1 MAGKSSRLA
10 ILLDLDGS
18 EFEKGLN
25 RSLSRFKSAS
35 KRMESAG
42 RGLSMGLTAPLALVG
57 ATSFK
62 VATDFELAMAKV
74 GAVSGGGEAGLRKLT
89 EQAKNLGATTSFSA
103 SDVSSLQL
111 ELSKLGFGVGEL
123 TGQNGLPGM
132 TNSVLN
138 LSKAFDSDLGE
149 TAEVVGA
156 TLRQFSKNAEDTGAV
171 TDVMAKAFGA
181 SALDLTKFSES
192 MKNAGPVANTF
203 GFSLEE
209 TTALLGVMA
218 NNGIS
223 GADAGT
229 KLKMA
234 LSELAKSGVPVKDT
248 FQKLLA
254 GGVSYTE
261 AMDTLGTR
269 AAILGPIFGKNLKD
283 LSDLQ
288 KELDGASGTAQQM
301 SDVMGNTTAGKMAEM
316 NSAIEAMQIE
326 LGTALAPTVLEVA
339 NVIRELASSF
349 ANLDKDTK
357 ETIVKIG
364 MAVAS
369 LGPMLIVGGKVTG
382 AIGKLSGAFKLL
394 SKASVSGAGK
404 SASALG
410 RLIPLLMNP
419 AFLAGAGAF
428 VAIGVALKPL
438 VERMTSFSYQTRTAQ
453 GATEELNKR
462 LGEESAEARVLF
474 GELKNAVAME
484 RDRGKAIEELQKKY
498 PDYLGN
504 LDLNKASLEDIAK
517 LETQVTDAI
526 GDRIRQQLLAEAQQ
540 KKLEAQTKV
549 ERGIISAENV
559 LLGAEFD
566 PAVIKRTSALV
577 RQFFGEIADG
587 TREVGKFDAIG
598 PRLKKFLTDSGA
610 GANLSQRDFNRLAN
624 SFMTANVEGEGLVG
638 DFDFMSTSLIQ
649 LAGEVSDTGA
659 SLRRYE
665 EMVARLSESTNEASE
680 GTKSDTDA
688 QSENADATDAN
699 TDATK
704 SNTDAKKQN
713 KDATAEANDATQ
725 KQTETLGQL
734 FTRLEETQVQT
745 EQTVSPLQLMSKRL
759 REIGTL
765 QGIGMIDSVEALRQ
779 RLEATEEAFQAMS
792 LADEDFIGTPMFQ
805 KMKDE
810 IDVLREALGG
820 AEEGLQ
826 QVGETAKE
834 SFDFLQAG
842 ADASSQV
849 AGALFDSLIDKEK
862 KFGEAVKNIAVQMV
876 RTALTTA
883 VANAITSAFSPASP
897 DNIATGGASAP
908 AKAVANVSAVQ
919 ALFASFTAFA
929 QGGAVLGPT
938 LALIG
943 ENPASRGEFVVP
955 FERMGQFMEMAGAG
969 QSPEFSARVL
979 GDDLLLSSK
988 RSERKLS
995 RTAII

>member
-74 GAVSGGGEAGLRKLT
+74 GAVSGGGASALEALT
-89 EQAKNLGATTSFSA
+89 KQAKHLGGTTSFSA
-103 SDVSSLQL
+103 SQVSELQL
-111 ELSKLGFGVGEL
+111 ELSKLGFTQKQL
-123 TGQNGLPGM
+123 TGGDGIPGM

-138 LSKAFDSDLGE
+138 LSKAFDQDLGE
-149 TAEVVGA
+149 TATVVGA
-156 TLRQFSKNAEDTGAV
+156 TLRQFGLKAKDTQRV
-171 TDVMAKAFGA
+171 TDVMASSFAG
-181 SALDLTKFSES
+181 SALDLVKFQEG
-192 MKNAGPVANTF
+192 MKNVAPVANEF

-209 TTALLGVMA
+209 TSSLLGVLA
-218 NNGIS
+218 NNGIAGS
-223 GADAGT
+223 DAGT

-234 LSELAKSGVPVKDT
+234 FSELAKSGVPVKDT
-248 FQKLLA
+248 FTKLIQ
-254 GGVSYTE
+254 GGTGYTE
-261 AMDTLGTR
+261 AMETLGTR
-269 AAILGPIFGKNLKD
+269 GAILGPIFGKNLKD
-283 LSDLQ
+283 LGDLN
-288 KELDGASGTAQQM
+288 KALVDSEGTAQAM
-301 SDVMGNTTAGKMAEM
+301 SEAMGQTSAGALANMQ
-316 NSAIEAMQIE
+316 SAIEATQIE
-326 LGTALAPTVLEVA
+326 LGQALAPTILEVV
-339 NVIRELASSF
+339 NTIRDLASAF

-357 ETIVKIG
+357 ETVVKIG
-364 MAVAS
+364 LAVAS

-484 RDRGKAIEELQKKY
+484 RDRGKAIQELQKKY

-517 LETQVTDAI
+517 LETQVTNAI
-526 GDRIRQQLLAEAQQ
+526 GDRIRAQLLAEAQQ

-587 TREVGKFDAIG
+587 TRDVSTYGAL
-598 PRLKKFLTDSGA
+598 PLKQFLDEA
-610 GANLSQRDFNRLAN
+610 GASAGLSSYEFSRLAN
-624 SFMTANVEGEGLVG
+624 AFMTANVEGEGLVG
-638 DFDFMSTSLIQ
+638 DFDFMKTSLREV
-649 LAGEVSDTGA
+649 AVEVSDTGE
-659 SLRRYE
+659 SLRRFE
-665 EMVARLSESTNEASE
+665 EMASRMAK
-680 GTKSDTDA
+680 TT
-688 QSENADATDAN
+688 ADATDATNADADAQDASADATEAN
-699 TDATK
+699 TDATTA
-704 SNTDAKKQN
+704 NTDAKKAN
-713 KDATAEANDATQ
+713 KSATEEADDASK

-734 FTRLEETQVQT
+734 FSRLEETTVQAK
-745 EQTVSPLQLMSKRL
+745 ETVSPLQAMAKRL

-765 QGIGMIDSVEALRQ
+765 QSIGMIDSVEALRQ

-820 AEEGLQ
+820 AEEGLE

-842 ADASSQV
+842 ADASAQV

-862 KFGEAVKNIAVQMV
+862 KFGEAVKNIAMQMV

-897 DNIATGGASAP
+897 DNIATGGATAP

-969 QSPEFSARVL
+969 RGPEFSARVL